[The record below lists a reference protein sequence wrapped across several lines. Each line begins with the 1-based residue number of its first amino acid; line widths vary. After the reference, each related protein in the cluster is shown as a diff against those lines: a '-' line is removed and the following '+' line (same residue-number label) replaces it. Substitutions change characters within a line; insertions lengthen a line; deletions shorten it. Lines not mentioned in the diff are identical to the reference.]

1 MQTQTPFGPAATGP
15 AKVLQFPPAQP
26 KRLLLPREHGSW
38 GMWLLPGI
46 TGAVVGLASSGA
58 HLGVALV
65 WFFVAAASAFLIYQ
79 PVEALSGRSILKA
92 RSPREQHILLFW
104 IASLAALAAVG
115 VFELVRM
122 ERSLVLI
129 FAIVALGSFAL
140 HALLGLGRSVRS
152 LRQIIAALSLTSTSA
167 AAYYVVTGKLDR
179 TACILWASSWI
190 FAAAQIEYVQLRIWT
205 AAAKSKSDKLKAGWE
220 VYLMHFA
227 TLSAAIAAAAAHLV
241 PAFLAVAFL
250 PCVLRLGFWAL
261 SAPKKLDVFSLGFS
275 ELFQSVLFNSLLTA
289 AFLWPRLP

>member
-1 MQTQTPFGPAATGP
+1 MQSQTPVTPAAAAR
-15 AKVLQFPPAQP
+15 AKVLEFPPPQP
-26 KRLLLPREHGSW
+26 KRLLVPREHGSW

-46 TGAVVGLASSGA
+46 TGAAVGLALSGA
-58 HLGVALV
+58 HFGPALV

-79 PVEALSGRSILKA
+79 PVEALSGRSVLKA
-92 RSPREQHILLFW
+92 RSPQEQHTVLFW
-104 IASLAALAAVG
+104 IAAFAALAAVG
-115 VFELVRM
+115 VFELVRL

-129 FAIVALGSFAL
+129 FAIVAFGSFAL

-167 AAYYVVTGKLDR
+167 AAYYVVNGKLDR
-179 TACILWASSWI
+179 TAWILWAASWV

-205 AAAKSKSDKLKAGWE
+205 AAAKSRPDKLKTGWE

-227 TLSAAIAAAAAHLV
+227 MLSAAVATAAAHLV
-241 PAFLAVAFL
+241 PAFLAVAFV

-261 SAPKKLDVFSLGFS
+261 SGPKKLDVFSLGFS

-289 AFLWPRLP
+289 AFLLHNRF